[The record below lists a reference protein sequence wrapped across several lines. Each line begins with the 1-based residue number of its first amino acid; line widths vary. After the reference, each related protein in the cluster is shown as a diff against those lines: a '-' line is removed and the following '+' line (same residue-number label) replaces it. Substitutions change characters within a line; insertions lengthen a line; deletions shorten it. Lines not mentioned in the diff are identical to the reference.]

1 MINYILY
8 ILIALILVPLLFMTF
23 NSFWRILILISGKK
37 TKENS
42 LNKNSLNYMLY
53 NSSRD
58 YLYSHKEESMFL
70 NLKNNN
76 VQLETVES
84 LIDEIKS
91 KLEDH
96 SSVAGYFFTIVT
108 LFATSYINDLA
119 TQSNLVLSYAKE
131 KLEKISTSVKK
142 EDLLQR
148 VGNNISNNISG
159 INDMVKLIYILVAI
173 LAFYW
178 LGKSFRISQ
187 LKNDLRALYQYKRY
201 LQQKIT

>member
-96 SSVAGYFFTIVT
+96 NSVAGYFF
-108 LFATSYINDLA
+108 YNCD
-119 TQSNLVLSYAKE
+119 
-131 KLEKISTSVKK
+131 
-142 EDLLQR
+142 
-148 VGNNISNNISG
+148 
-159 INDMVKLIYILVAI
+159 
-173 LAFYW
+173 AFCY
-178 LGKSFRISQ
+178 FIH
-187 LKNDLRALYQYKRY
+187 
-201 LQQKIT
+201 